1 MAARTVSR
9 RQETPEIIERLFKLR
24 ANATT
29 VSTEVIGGITTFS
42 YDAGRLVGIARPNRR
57 TTGYQYGFTA
67 IADRPAMGT

>member
-1 MAARTVSR
+1 MYGYDARGDLIQV
-9 RQETPEIIERLFKLR
+9 QDWL
-24 ANATT
+24 
-29 VSTEVIGGITTFS
+29 GGITTFS